1 MKDKEIELVDV
12 KTKSRKNDEV
22 RLLTSKS
29 ELTFTDPA
37 STFLQLLLT
46 IEGYI
51 QCQICMDLLD
61 KPFAYVAYAS

>member
-1 MKDKEIELVDV
+1 MQKKEIELVDV
-12 KTKSRKNDEV
+12 KTKFHKNDEV

-29 ELTFTDPA
+29 ELTLTDLA
-37 STFLQLLLT
+37 STFLQLLST

-51 QCQICMDLLD
+51 QCQICMDLPD